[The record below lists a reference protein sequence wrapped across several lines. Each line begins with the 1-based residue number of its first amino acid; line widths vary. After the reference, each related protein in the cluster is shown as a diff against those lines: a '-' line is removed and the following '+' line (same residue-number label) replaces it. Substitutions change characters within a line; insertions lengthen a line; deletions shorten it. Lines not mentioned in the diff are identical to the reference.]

1 MLGMLRQI
9 ELSDIFIDILNSYL
23 LPREGIVAVEG
34 ALSEAMLL
42 CDMVFQG
49 TVLGPALWNT
59 FFSDVAT
66 EIPLGTQE
74 VNLYADD
81 LNGVCIRHVDH
92 SEYILM
98 DELQGMQERAHA
110 WGMKNRVS
118 FDPGKENFVLLH
130 SLVYTGDSCKLLG
143 TLVDPSLS
151 MRPCIESI
159 LSKARP
165 KIRNLLRLK
174 DMYSIIEML
183 NLYKTHIWSF
193 TEYHSGAIIIVQSS

>member
-1 MLGMLRQI
+1 MLGKLSQI
-9 ELSDIFIDILNSYL
+9 GLPDTFIDFLNSYL

-66 EIPLGTQE
+66 EIPLGIQE
-74 VNLYADD
+74 VHLDADD

-92 SEYILM
+92 SEHMLM
-98 DELQGMQERAHA
+98 DELQDMQERAHA
-110 WGMKNRVS
+110 WGRKNRVS
-118 FDPGKENFVLLH
+118 FDPGKENFVILH
-130 SLVYTGDSCKLLG
+130 PLVHTGDTFKLLG
-143 TLVDPSLS
+143 ALVDPSLS

-159 LSKARP
+159 LSKVRP
-165 KIRNLLRLK
+165 QLNSIQQALR
-174 DMYSIIEML
+174 DMRVTDGS
-183 NLYKTHIWSF
+183 H
-193 TEYHSGAIIIVQSS
+193 